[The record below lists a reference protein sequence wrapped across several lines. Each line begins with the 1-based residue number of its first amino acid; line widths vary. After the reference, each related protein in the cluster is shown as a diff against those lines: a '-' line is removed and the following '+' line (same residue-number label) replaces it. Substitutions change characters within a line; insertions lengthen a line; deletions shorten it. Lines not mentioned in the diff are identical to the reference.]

1 MKSTRRLAGIL
12 SLCAS
17 RVKYFLR
24 GEGENGNK
32 DDYCIHGSREMH
44 RDLRMNGAGGSERQ
58 RKNRDVDAIQG
69 KCLMDILRTKER
81 KRQQG
86 PLAAF
91 FLWSLSARFRRKSI
105 LNVHT

>member
-1 MKSTRRLAGIL
+1 M
-12 SLCAS
+12 SLCGD

-24 GEGENGNK
+24 NEGKNGNM
-32 DDYCIHGSREMH
+32 DDKSLQGIQEMQGA
-44 RDLRMNGAGGSERQ
+44 LRMNGAGGPERQ

>member
-1 MKSTRRLAGIL
+1 MSLCGDRVKSFLRDEGKNGNTDDLRLQGIL
-12 SLCAS
+12 
-17 RVKYFLR
+17 
-24 GEGENGNK
+24 
-32 DDYCIHGSREMH
+32 EMH
-44 RDLRMNGAGGSERQ
+44 GALRMNGAGSPERQ
-58 RKNRDVDAIQG
+58 RKNRDVEAIQG
-69 KCLMDILRTKER
+69 KCLLNILRRKER

>member
-1 MKSTRRLAGIL
+1 M
-12 SLCAS
+12 SLCGD

-24 GEGENGNK
+24 NEGKNGNM
-32 DDYCIHGSREMH
+32 DDKSLQGIQEMQGA
-44 RDLRMNGAGGSERQ
+44 LRMNGAGGPERQ
-58 RKNRDVDAIQG
+58 RKNREVEAIHG
-69 KCLMDILRTKER
+69 KWCKNILPLKER

-91 FLWSLSARFRRKSI
+91 FLCSLSARFRRKSI